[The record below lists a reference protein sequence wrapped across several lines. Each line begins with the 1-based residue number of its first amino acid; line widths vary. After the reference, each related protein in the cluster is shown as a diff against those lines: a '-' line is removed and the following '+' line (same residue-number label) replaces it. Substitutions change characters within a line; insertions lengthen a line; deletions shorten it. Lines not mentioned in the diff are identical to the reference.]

1 MFKRILLSVFC
12 LSLFCAASAKTMTR
26 KDFVQ
31 PVEQG
36 KLLLVPTFVSCSVY
50 YGSPELE
57 NVRLEFR
64 PKGSKQPWR
73 QALTP
78 LYYPEF
84 NNYRGSIVRL
94 EEDTKYEI
102 RFLSGGKEV
111 CRGDVRTWKSDVPVA
126 RTVYITPEMM
136 KNPPIKISDKGD
148 RKGWV
153 RYTVKPGT
161 VLENNTDKLSI
172 LFDGA
177 GYVLLDDIVLKAG
190 HFRHA
195 VEIHNSGF
203 IRIRNCDISRWGRV
217 GKQRF
222 DKGGKFY
229 EDVSTTHF
237 GWKDGGKLPYV
248 NFNAAIR
255 LQRCSDV
262 VIERCYIHDPRNH
275 ANSWRYSHPQGPCG
289 ILMDCVRY
297 STVIRYCDIVGS
309 DGHWFNDC
317 VEGIGNFEESGGFR
331 RDADIYGN
339 FMYFSADDNIELDGG
354 QQNVRCF
361 DNRFQASFCG
371 VSIQGCAVGPSYV
384 FGNLF
389 FGMGDEFG
397 ECGQTIKTGNGRH
410 GRDASAFVFNNTL
423 AGNGTEAGIILMKT
437 LRAFVQNNVF
447 SGKVRICG
455 LAFAPPSVLVNNSLK
470 VKFADGGRFVPAK
483 PVPSQTI
490 PNFNAPGDING
501 AVQPGNEFSTTP
513 LRPIP
518 VVLDREFITGVKV
531 KNGDAAPKSA
541 AVTAQVRGK
550 GFSSEFVI
558 RKNDGVDWFDVTPA
572 RGVFRSG
579 EKVAFTVKFHG
590 EKMKQRRSY
599 RAAFLIRLADG
610 TSRPV
615 TVEAETDFIP
625 PARPHREGEFALY
638 LDPAKPSNGETAPMV
653 DDKNGISGR
662 CFELNR
668 ELCKDKVFEYK
679 FQVPKDGRYYFLLRG
694 YGPRRSIQA
703 AVDGGKFE
711 LSPMRTFPYMTYS
724 MLIPGRDS
732 GNFLRHYDLKKGE
745 HTLRLKAFK
754 KGLRFDTI
762 AVTDS
767 PGSFEPR

>member
-177 GYVLLDDIVLKAG
+177 GYVLLDDVVLKAG

-222 DKGGKFY
+222 DKGGKFF
-229 EDVSTTHF
+229 EDVSTTRF

-317 VEGIGNFEESGGFR
+317 VEGIGNFEENGGFR

-397 ECGQTIKTGNGRH
+397 ECGQTIKTGNGGGAEVGERNTVYFALANYM
-410 GRDASAFVFNNTL
+410 RYICDFN
-423 AGNGTEAGIILMKT
+423 
-437 LRAFVQNNVF
+437 
-447 SGKVRICG
+447 
-455 LAFAPPSVLVNNSLK
+455 PSVLL
-470 VKFADGGRFVPAK
+470 
-483 PVPSQTI
+483 
-490 PNFNAPGDING
+490 
-501 AVQPGNEFSTTP
+501 AVLPDFG
-513 LRPIP
+513 
-518 VVLDREFITGVKV
+518 
-531 KNGDAAPKSA
+531 
-541 AVTAQVRGK
+541 
-550 GFSSEFVI
+550 
-558 RKNDGVDWFDVTPA
+558 
-572 RGVFRSG
+572 
-579 EKVAFTVKFHG
+579 
-590 EKMKQRRSY
+590 
-599 RAAFLIRLADG
+599 LA
-610 TSRPV
+610 
-615 TVEAETDFIP
+615 EAERLQAIHSAIGRPRKSEMPLVLQSAIATCERDRCVTRDGQPCGQNATD
-625 PARPHREGEFALY
+625 LT
-638 LDPAKPSNGETAPMV
+638 LTTAV
-653 DDKNGISGR
+653 RTI
-662 CFELNR
+662 CLN
-668 ELCKDKVFEYK
+668 
-679 FQVPKDGRYYFLLRG
+679 
-694 YGPRRSIQA
+694 S
-703 AVDGGKFE
+703 
-711 LSPMRTFPYMTYS
+711 
-724 MLIPGRDS
+724 
-732 GNFLRHYDLKKGE
+732 
-745 HTLRLKAFK
+745 
-754 KGLRFDTI
+754 
-762 AVTDS
+762 
-767 PGSFEPR
+767 